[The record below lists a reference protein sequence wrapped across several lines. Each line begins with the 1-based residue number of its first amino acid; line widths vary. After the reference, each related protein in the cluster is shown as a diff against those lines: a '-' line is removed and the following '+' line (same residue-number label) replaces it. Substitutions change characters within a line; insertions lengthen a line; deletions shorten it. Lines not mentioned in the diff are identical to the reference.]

1 MFNFSKILWDNDR
14 GINRIERIGDLLFH
28 LQYLEYNIDMFN
40 YGLIFSTTDDV
51 IKVAFGRS
59 LKSLREHLNI
69 RQVDLEEVTNIPR
82 QSLSVYER
90 GETAPT
96 ITQAYRI
103 VRFFNLS
110 IDDFIVYG
118 MGLQEEILNEN
129 FSSITDKYDL
139 VVKE

>member
-1 MFNFSKILWDNDR
+1 
-14 GINRIERIGDLLFH
+14 
-28 LQYLEYNIDMFN
+28 MFN